1 MTRPF
6 RKLLLACLL
15 LTASVLLTPHAQATG
30 NCCGNCH
37 TGWQFCYNDCYAYY
51 PDPTACLADC
61 DTRYQSCGDACWR
74 WNEECLISLPINP
87 YP

>member
-15 LTASVLLTPHAQATG
+15 LTFSVLLTPRAQATG
-30 NCCGNCH
+30 NCCVNCH
-37 TGWQFCYNDCYAYY
+37 TGWQFCYTDCYGSY

-74 WNEECLISLPINP
+74 WNEECFIWLPINP